1 MFLLTRILLE
11 ALVATLLHLVP
22 NEIDMPLAL
31 PLLRTRLLFPP
42 NTVDRRPFYN
52 QVVENIIIFPSMV
65 SLLVRFLQPVVP

>member
-1 MFLLTRILLE
+1 MFLLTRAFLG

-31 PLLRTRLLFPP
+31 PLLRTRLLSHLIH
-42 NTVDRRPFYN
+42 VDRRPFYN

-65 SLLVRFLQPVVP
+65 SLLVPFLQPVVP